1 MNGVPE
7 RFRAFRI
14 REDDDGYRAGI
25 EQVTLADLSEG
36 EVVVR
41 VAWSGIN
48 YKDALAGTGKGKILR
63 RFPLNG
69 GIDVAGVVVAS
80 DSDEFEPGDLVLANG
95 SGLSETRDGGFSE
108 YIRLPAS
115 IVVPLPAGLSL
126 REAMGLGTAGFT
138 AAMSLWRMEAN
149 GQRPE
154 MGPVVVTGA
163 SGGVGA
169 VAIDLLTAAG
179 YEVHAITGKVEHF
192 DWLERLGATQCI
204 SRHDLHWG
212 QRPLEQATWAGCID
226 SVGGDMLAGLT
237 RVIEPWGNIACCGMA
252 GGHGLHTTVFPMI
265 LRGVSLLGISSA
277 NCPIGT
283 RRMLWERLG
292 SDWKPPHLD
301 EIVRREVELD
311 GMPAVFITPRCATYD
326 KVISNVEEVRARRG
340 RIIAVATEGD
350 QQIRRYAEHVIYV
363 PDSPVPLQPLLTVIP
378 LQLIAYHAAVL
389 RGCNVDKPRNLAKSV
404 TVE

>member
-1 MNGVPE
+1 MSDVPAT
-7 RFRAFRI
+7 FRAFRI
-14 REDDDGYRAGI
+14 HDDADGYRSGVEDIALG
-25 EQVTLADLSEG
+25 QLSEG

-48 YKDALAGTGKGKILR
+48 FKDALAATGKGKILR

-69 GIDVAGVVVAS
+69 GIDVAGTVVESAS
-80 DSDEFEPGDLVLANG
+80 DAFRPGDRVLANG
-95 SGLSETRDGGFSE
+95 SGLSETRDGGFAE
-108 YIRLPAS
+108 YIRLPEK

-163 SGGVGA
+163 SGGVGT

-179 YEVHAITGKVEHF
+179 YEVHAITGKTDHF
-192 DWLERLGATQCI
+192 DWLEHLGARQCI

-212 QRPLEQATWAGCID
+212 QRPLENAAWAGCID

-252 GGHGLHTTVFPMI
+252 GGHGLNTTVFPLI

-292 SDWKPPHLD
+292 GDWKPPHLD
-301 EIVRREVELD
+301 DIVRREVELD
-311 GMPAVFITPRCATYD
+311 GMQAVF
-326 KVISNVEEVRARRG
+326 EEMLAGGAMGRSVVR
-340 RIIAVATEGD
+340 ID
-350 QQIRRYAEHVIYV
+350 PSQ
-363 PDSPVPLQPLLTVIP
+363 D
-378 LQLIAYHAAVL
+378 
-389 RGCNVDKPRNLAKSV
+389 
-404 TVE
+404 